1 MGSVSIKGTGSGIIL
16 ELDSKCTF
24 EELKTDVADK
34 FRESSSFLGRA
45 DMGLMIRGRV
55 MSDEE
60 TDEIVRLITDNSKLT
75 INCVL
80 AENPDLDQLFVKY
93 QKSTNY
99 DEQTAYDASDSQAE
113 VQNTEAILE
122 QIDEPVLAEYADK
135 NFTKIHKG
143 SLRSG
148 QSIIEKNSLII
159 MGDVKP
165 GASVTSEGSI
175 FVLGALRG
183 SAYAGSCGDEKAF
196 VFALDMDPLQIRIAN
211 AIAISPDADKG
222 PKLKSRKFRK
232 KVAEK
237 EAEIAYIL
245 NGHVVK
251 DVYGQSFIRG
261 NRLV

>member
-16 ELDSKCTF
+16 ELDDRCTF

-45 DMGLMIRGRV
+45 GMGLMIRGRV
-55 MSDEE
+55 VSDEE
-60 TDEIVRLITDNSKLT
+60 TDEIVRLITENSKLT

-80 AENPDLDQLFVKY
+80 TENPRLDQLFVKY
-93 QKSTNY
+93 QNASAPLK
-99 DEQTAYDASDSQAE
+99 EDASSEAE
-113 VQNTEAILE
+113 QPETNDTSDLLE
-122 QIDEPVLAEYADK
+122 KLNESSLEEFADK
-135 NFTKIHKG
+135 NFAGIHKG

-148 QSIIEKNSLII
+148 QSISEKNSLII

-165 GASVTSEGSI
+165 GASVTSEGNI

-183 SAYAGSCGDEKAF
+183 SAYAGAGGDEKAF
-196 VFALDMDPLQIRIAN
+196 VFALEMDPLQIRIAN

-222 PKLKSRKFRK
+222 PKLKQRKFRK

-251 DVYGQSFIRG
+251 DVYGQSFMRG
-261 NRLV
+261 NRLF